1 LNGYRWLNDLALQF
15 LKQDYLL
22 PNQTVDE
29 RVSVIG
35 DRAEKLLQKPGFAG
49 KFKDYFKRGWFS
61 LSTPI
66 WINFGTDRGLPISC
80 YGSSISD
87 SMESILYTHAEVGMM
102 TKFGGG
108 TSAYFGELRCRG
120 QPIRDNGQ
128 SSGSVHFMGLFE
140 TELRIISQGA
150 ARRGNCAVWLPI
162 DHCDIEECLQLRT
175 EGNPIQDLSYGICV
189 PDYWLEDMIAGDAAK
204 RAVWAKVLQA
214 RANTG
219 YPYLFFTDNVNAG
232 RPKVYKDKQYKVYHS
247 NLCSEIC
254 LPDGP
259 EESFVCDLSSMN
271 VLYFEEWKDTDAVE
285 VLTYL
290 LDAVMEEF
298 IRKAQ
303 SVRFMERPVRFAK
316 RHRAL
321 GIGWLGWHSLLQS
334 KGIPFESMEAKTLN
348 VQVAKTIEKQA
359 LAASRKLA
367 KEYGEPE
374 VLTGYGMRNATLTA
388 IAPTKSSS
396 FILGQVSEGI
406 EPIRSNYMVKDLAKG
421 KFTLKNTHLE
431 KLLEDRKRNTPE
443 VWESIL
449 KNSGSVQHLKFL
461 SERERAV
468 FKTFSEISP
477 MEIVQQAAQ
486 RQKYIDQSQSLNLL
500 IDPKIPVKD
509 VNALLLEGWRMGVKT
524 FYYQISVNAAQQ
536 LSRSILSCT
545 SCEA

>member
-1 LNGYRWLNDLALQF
+1 MNGYRWLNDLSLQF
-15 LKQDYLL
+15 LRQDYLL
-22 PNQTVDE
+22 PNQSVDE
-29 RVSVIG
+29 RVSLIG
-35 DRAEKLLQKPGFAG
+35 DRAEKLLQKPGFAN

-66 WINFGTDRGLPISC
+66 WANFGTERGLPVSC
-80 YGSSISD
+80 FGSYVQD
-87 SMESILYTHAEVGMM
+87 SMESILHTHAEIGMM
-102 TKFGGG
+102 TKYGGG

-120 QPIRDNGQ
+120 QPIRENGQ
-128 SSGSVHFMGLFE
+128 SSGAVHFMRLLE
-140 TELRIISQGA
+140 TELTVISQGA
-150 ARRGNCAVWLPI
+150 TRRGNCAVYLPI
-162 DHCDIEECLQLRT
+162 DHCDIEEYLQLRT
-175 EGNPIQDLSYGICV
+175 EGNPIQDLSYGVCV
-189 PDYWLEDMIAGDAAK
+189 PDYWLEDMIAGDADK
-204 RAVWAKVLQA
+204 RAVWAKVLQS

-219 YPYLFFTDNVNAG
+219 YPYLFFTDNANNHK
-232 RPKVYKDKQYKVYHS
+232 PKVYKDRQYRITHS
-247 NLCSEIC
+247 NLCSEIS

-271 VLYFEEWKDTDAVE
+271 VLYWDEWKDTDAVE
-285 VLTYL
+285 VVTYL

-303 SVRFMERPVRFAK
+303 SVRFMERAVRFAK

-348 VQVAKTIEKQA
+348 AQIAKGIEKQA

-374 VLTGYGMRNATLTA
+374 VLTGYGQRNTTLTA

-396 FILGQVSEGI
+396 FILGQASEGI

-421 KFTLKNTHLE
+421 KFTLKNVYLE
-431 KLLEDRKRNTPE
+431 KLLEERKKNTPE

-461 SERERAV
+461 SERERSV
-468 FKTFSEISP
+468 FKTFAEISP

-486 RQKYIDQSQSLNLL
+486 RQKYVDQGQSLNLL

-509 VNALLLEGWRMGVKT
+509 VNSLLLEGWRMGLKSY
-524 FYYQISVNAAQQ
+524 YYQISVNAAQQ